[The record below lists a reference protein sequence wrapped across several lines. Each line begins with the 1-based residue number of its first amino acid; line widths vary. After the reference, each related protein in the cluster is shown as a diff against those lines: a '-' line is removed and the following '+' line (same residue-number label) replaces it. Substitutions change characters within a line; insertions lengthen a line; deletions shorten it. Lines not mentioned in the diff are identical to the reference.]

1 MTKREAAIVTCYT
14 GFFIGDIVEVY
25 KYLNEIT
32 GRAVYTHQILGV
44 CEKYRERIKE
54 DFVKIEV
61 KE

>member
-14 GFFIGDIVEVY
+14 GRFIGDIDEVY

-32 GRAVYTHQILGV
+32 GFDVFTHQIPEVL
-44 CEKYRERIKE
+44 KRHRERIKE

-61 KE
+61 K

>member
-14 GFFIGDIVEVY
+14 DFMIGDMDEVY

-32 GRAVYTHQILGV
+32 GCAVFTHQIPEV
-44 CEKYRERIKE
+44 CERYRERIKE

-61 KE
+61 K

>member
-14 GFFIGDIVEVY
+14 NKLIGDIDEVY

-32 GRAVYTHQILGV
+32 GFAVFTHQIQEV

-54 DFVKIEV
+54 DFVKIKV
-61 KE
+61 K